1 MRNKMKTYRV
11 KFIFFKLY
19 KSIELSAKCLSD
31 AEREVC
37 ERYSIPKKLKKQY
50 HFNTTLVK

>member
-1 MRNKMKTYRV
+1 MKTYRV

-31 AEREVC
+31 AENIVC
-37 ERYSIPKKLKKQY
+37 DKYMIPKKLKKQY